1 MRIAVSACLLGVACK
16 YNGGDN
22 LNEHVVRVLEG
33 HEVVPI
39 CPEQLGGL
47 STPRQRSE
55 IRDAEVVNEF
65 GESVDAAFRAGARRA
80 WEQIERAG
88 GCDAAVL
95 QPRSPS
101 CGVGTVYDGSF
112 SGVLVA
118 GDGIFAQLLQA
129 HNVPVF
135 TPDQFL
141 DACVRQAAP
150 GL

>member
-1 MRIAVSACLLGVACK
+1 MKTILVSACLLGVACK

-22 LNEHVVRVLEG
+22 LNEHVVCVLEG

-118 GDGIFAQLLQA
+118 GDGIFAQLLKA
-129 HNVPVF
+129 HNDPVL

-141 DACVRQAAP
+141 EAFGR
-150 GL
+150 